1 MRWRLSP
8 KAAEDLE
15 ALGDFIA
22 KDDPVAAIRFIDRIH
37 ERLQAPTAV
46 PESGA
51 RRDDIRPGLRMI
63 LVGRY
68 LILYR
73 MAEMVEVIRIVHG
86 HRRITSDDA

>member
-37 ERLQAPTAV
+37 ERLQVLTAV